1 MYFLS
6 ENINMNIN
14 DNYKYRTGKVTI
26 KAKKV
31 AKPKKDPIKKFKGPR
46 LWCEFYYEGIIEL
59 KEAELKNEV
68 FITQCQNTG
77 FKVPKKVKS
86 VTLGMIIL
94 ARYMG
99 IYYYIKIQYIID
111 ACKKV
116 QIEITEVVSTVEM
129 INCSGCTVYVKENA
143 PSINIDKCSN
153 PKLVLMKNALA
164 NDPSIITSM
173 TSDMNLTI
181 PDGDDYK
188 DVPIPYQFQVNIDP
202 KTKKMETVAVM
213 EH

>member
-1 MYFLS
+1 MAESKANPLFASL
-6 ENINMNIN
+6 NKGGNVTKGLKKVTKDMKTKNRT
-14 DNYKYRTGKVTI
+14 DRTGKVTI
-26 KAKKV
+26 KAKTV

-86 VTLGMIIL
+86 VTL
-94 ARYMG
+94 
-99 IYYYIKIQYIID
+99 D

-129 INCSGCTVYVKENA
+129 INCNGCTVYVKENA

-164 NDPSIITSM
+164 NNPSIITSM

-188 DVPIPYQFQVNIDP
+188 DVPIPYQFQVKIDP
-202 KTKKMETVAVM
+202 KTKKMETVAVL